1 MWQGKEQS
9 MKKQFIAALHENS
22 IADLQSIP
30 KSDLHSHAG
39 RGGNIQYIE
48 AWANVKIE
56 PYGKPFNSLFQMQE
70 WFENNVKCHC
80 IGIQGYLKRI
90 EAAFVQAQKDNIKAL
105 AMSFGIGEIDSLG
118 NMESFSRIIDELHQ
132 HYAPNSEFFPE
143 LAFGREGKI
152 DTIINRL
159 DEIFSYNWFKSVDIC
174 NNEFAQPIRN
184 FKPIYK
190 RAKASGLRLKAHAGE
205 FGSADDV
212 MEAVEELEL
221 NEVHHGIAAAQS
233 VQIMKWL
240 ADNKIRLNVCPT
252 SNIMLNTVDSYANH
266 PIRKL
271 FDNSVPVTINTDDLL
286 IFNQSISQEY
296 LNLFNSKLMTA
307 DELNTIREIGLNHF
321 YTKN

>member
-1 MWQGKEQS
+1 MKEQF
-9 MKKQFIAALHENS
+9 MEALHKNS
-22 IADLQSIP
+22 VLDLQKIA

-39 RGGNIQYIE
+39 RGGNIRYIE

-56 PYGKPFNSLFQMQE
+56 RRIKPFDSLSKMQE
-70 WFENNVKCHC
+70 WFVSNVKCHC
-80 IGIQGYLKRI
+80 VGIQGYLKRI
-90 EAAFVQAQKDNIKAL
+90 EASFVQANKDNIKVL

-118 NMESFSRIIDELHQ
+118 DMESFTKTINQLHKK
-132 HYAPNSEFFPE
+132 YAPNTDFFPE
-143 LAFGREGKI
+143 LALGRESDI
-152 DTIINRL
+152 DTVIYRL
-159 DEIFSYNWFKSVDIC
+159 EEILSYDWFKSVDIC

-190 RAKASGLRLKAHAGE
+190 RAKSYGLRLKAHVGE

-233 VQIMKWL
+233 VQTMKWL
-240 ADNKIRLNVCPT
+240 ANNKIQLNVCPT
-252 SNIMLNTVDSYANH
+252 SNIMLKVTDSYANH

-271 FDNSVPVTINTDDLL
+271 YDYSVPVTINTDDLL

-307 DELNTIREIGLNHF
+307 DELNKIRERGLDT
-321 YTKN
+321 YRR